1 MNFITA
7 KEESRGRN
15 LGKNT
20 TFYNRGI
27 EISSRRIETFKKRA
41 RQQIDGMESAG
52 MRTIVWKL
60 EVMLTWW
67 QLATPQYITYH
78 TPSPAEN
85 DDSLLAEKTND
96 ESIFQASSNKTPNQE
111 DNDDSLVQ
119 RVGNSVEAS
128 PPNSIYHTPPPE
140 LSCDSVL
147 RALELK
153 ERANSPK
160 STYHTPLPEHES
172 SDDIVSPE
180 QINGL
185 ATHSN
190 SIYCMENSGI
200 KIVGH
205 TVTGI
210 TAGPIHGNASTSHP
224 PSGHFLPQTMPSSSG
239 MQLSLPFGN
248 HPGVPEAR
256 RLSLPEDPKSRARG
270 HRNRGEFAEAVS
282 EYLRV
287 IDLLSLA
294 VGDDSLLVLEA
305 LSELAGVYQALNKLP
320 EAIMTYQRV
329 LDGYK
334 ERFGESDIDTLKT
347 MLGLGKVLEEN
358 NQYEEAEACYRKA
371 IFGFENIG
379 ESALLDRLNCQSYLG
394 DLLSDM
400 ERYQEALQ
408 QQKSLLA
415 AYSSLGL
422 HHRKI
427 SVLGSLLETYIGIED
442 SQKMHATIRDMQ
454 KLLDDRID
462 SDHQVYP
469 EVLLDG
475 LHLGSVYCQLLEYD
489 LAKHLMSRIIPKLE
503 LLDDGKYEIEKLYGY
518 LDYGTL
524 LLRARVV
531 NKEDYV
537 RLTDEAEL
545 YLGLAR
551 SGLRKLDRRDD
562 PVLAFVDSR
571 MTELQYDLSEL
582 RNSKALN
589 KESLKEVLGVESP
602 DCEDE
607 FVCKGSRKSG
617 KESTDADTV
626 SYKYGVSFSMT
637 DITGISLSEF
647 ITG

>member
-1 MNFITA
+1 MNFIAA
-7 KEESRGRN
+7 KEENRGRI
-15 LGKNT
+15 LRKNT

-27 EISSRRIETFKKRA
+27 KISSRRIETFKKRA
-41 RQQIDGMESAG
+41 RQQFDGMESAG

-60 EVMLTWW
+60 EVLLTWW
-67 QLATPQYITYH
+67 HLATPQYITYH
-78 TPSPAEN
+78 TPSPASN
-85 DDSLLAEKTND
+85 DDSLLAEKTNH
-96 ESIFQASSNKTPNQE
+96 ESTFQASSNKTPSQE
-111 DNDDSLVQ
+111 DNNDPLVQ
-119 RVGNSVEAS
+119 KVENSVEAS

-140 LSCDSVL
+140 INCDSAF

-153 ERANSPK
+153 EGASSPK
-160 STYHTPLPEHES
+160 STYDTPLPEHES
-172 SDDIVSPE
+172 SDDIVCSE

-200 KIVGH
+200 KIIGH
-205 TVTGI
+205 TVTVI
-210 TAGPIHGNASTSHP
+210 TAAPTYRNESTSHP
-224 PSGHFLPQTMPSSSG
+224 PSVHFLPQTIPSSSG
-239 MQLSLPFGN
+239 TQLSLPFGS
-248 HPGVPEAR
+248 HPRVNETR
-256 RLSLPEDPKSRARG
+256 RASLPEDPKSLARG
-270 HRNRGEFAEAVS
+270 LRDRGEFAEAVS
-282 EYLRV
+282 EYLRL

-305 LSELAGVYQALNKLP
+305 LSELAGVYQALNMLP
-320 EAIMTYQRV
+320 ESITTYQRV

-334 ERFGESDIDTLKT
+334 ERFGESDPDTLRT
-347 MLGLGKVLEEN
+347 MLGLGKVLEES

-371 IFGFENIG
+371 ISGFEDIG
-379 ESALLDRLNCQSYLG
+379 ESAVLDRLNCQGYLG

-400 ERYQEALQ
+400 GRYAEALQ
-408 QQKSLLA
+408 EQISLLA

-422 HHRKI
+422 RDRKI
-427 SVLGSLLETYIGIED
+427 SVLASLLETYIGIED
-442 SQKMHATIRDMQ
+442 SQKMYATIRDMQ

-462 SDHQVYP
+462 IDPRVNP

-524 LLRARVV
+524 LLRTRVV
-531 NKEDYV
+531 NREEYV
-537 RLTDEAEL
+537 RITDEAEL

-562 PVLAFVDSR
+562 PVLAFVDSL
-571 MTELQYDLSEL
+571 MTQLQYDLSEL
-582 RNSKALN
+582 RNSKALS
-589 KESLKEVLGVESP
+589 KASLKEILGVESP
-602 DCEDE
+602 DSEDE
-607 FVCKGSRKSG
+607 LVCKGSRKSG
-617 KESTDADTV
+617 KDSTDADTV

>member
-1 MNFITA
+1 MNFIAA
-7 KEESRGRN
+7 KEENRGRI
-15 LGKNT
+15 LRKNT

-27 EISSRRIETFKKRA
+27 KISSRRIETFKKRA
-41 RQQIDGMESAG
+41 RQQFDGMESAG

-60 EVMLTWW
+60 EVLLTWW
-67 QLATPQYITYH
+67 HLATPQYITYH
-78 TPSPAEN
+78 TPSPASN
-85 DDSLLAEKTND
+85 DDSLLAEKTNH
-96 ESIFQASSNKTPNQE
+96 ESTFQASSNKTPSQE
-111 DNDDSLVQ
+111 DNNDPLVQ
-119 RVGNSVEAS
+119 KVENSVEAS

-140 LSCDSVL
+140 INCDSAF

-153 ERANSPK
+153 EGASSPK

-172 SDDIVSPE
+172 SDDIVCSE

-200 KIVGH
+200 KIIGH
-205 TVTGI
+205 TVTVI
-210 TAGPIHGNASTSHP
+210 TAAPTYGNESTSHP
-224 PSGHFLPQTMPSSSG
+224 PSVHFLPQTIPSSSG
-239 MQLSLPFGN
+239 TQLSLPFGS
-248 HPGVPEAR
+248 HPRVNETR
-256 RLSLPEDPKSRARG
+256 RASLPEDPKSLARG
-270 HRNRGEFAEAVS
+270 LRDRGEFAEAVS
-282 EYLRV
+282 EYLRL

-305 LSELAGVYQALNKLP
+305 LSELAGVYQALNMLP
-320 EAIMTYQRV
+320 ESITTYQRV

-334 ERFGESDIDTLKT
+334 ERFGESDPDTLRT
-347 MLGLGKVLEEN
+347 MLGLGKVLEES

-371 IFGFENIG
+371 ISGFEDIG
-379 ESALLDRLNCQSYLG
+379 ESAVLDRLNCQGYLG

-400 ERYQEALQ
+400 GRYAEALQ
-408 QQKSLLA
+408 EQISLLA

-422 HHRKI
+422 RDRKI
-427 SVLGSLLETYIGIED
+427 SVLASLLETYIGIED
-442 SQKMHATIRDMQ
+442 SQKMYATIRDMQ
-454 KLLDDRID
+454 KLLDDRIEID
-462 SDHQVYP
+462 PRVNP

-524 LLRARVV
+524 LLRTRVV
-531 NKEDYV
+531 NRGEYV
-537 RLTDEAEL
+537 RITDEAEL

-562 PVLAFVDSR
+562 PVLAFVDSL
-571 MTELQYDLSEL
+571 MTQLQYDLSEL
-582 RNSKALN
+582 RNSKALS
-589 KESLKEVLGVESP
+589 KASLKEILGVESP
-602 DCEDE
+602 DSEDE
-607 FVCKGSRKSG
+607 LVCKGSRKSG
-617 KESTDADTV
+617 KDSTDADTV